1 MTMKFDGGYNVMLE
15 GPPAAGIASY
25 EKPDVL
31 HLPLFSRRLDFSLL
45 QVADGDT
52 VQKGQVMAR
61 DPVNFSIPLLAP
73 VGGTVN
79 LETAGRHITLENLSA
94 GPTVAPAAVDQSER
108 QALVEFGVWSSFAK
122 IDNNRVPDPESS
134 PDNLVVP
141 VTRFEP
147 YYPDADTLLAE
158 AIEPF
163 IAGLVRLH
171 KMLDQAEVLLVVDET
186 GSDITGSIRQAAA
199 EHGAWLKFLDVP
211 ELYPFDS
218 PVFAARQQGCNPEKT
233 WTTDVQAVLAVEAAL
248 EQRHPYVKRVVSV
261 SGPMA
266 AAPAHHQLPLGYPL
280 AMLTAGKGA
289 APLRVING
297 GILTGAA
304 IDASQLGI
312 DSECQALTVL
322 EEQTEREVLAFVQP
336 GFTKRSY
343 SRTFV
348 SFFKPPFM
356 EKSTTALGGEARP
369 CVFCGFCEQVCPA
382 GIIPHLIYRYL
393 DHDRIED
400 AYRVEFEKCIDCGL
414 CSYVCVSKIN
424 HLKMFRAERRRAITE
439 TIEG

>member
-1 MTMKFDGGYNVMLE
+1 MTIKFDGGYNVMLE

-25 EKPDVL
+25 QKPDVL
-31 HLPLFSRRLDFSLL
+31 YLPLFSGRLDFSLL
-45 QVADGDT
+45 QVADGET
-52 VQKGQVMAR
+52 VQKGQVLAR
-61 DPVNFSIPLLAP
+61 DPVNFSVPLLAP

-79 LETAGRHITLENLSA
+79 LEGAEQHITLENLSA
-94 GPTVAPAAVDQSER
+94 GPTVTPAAADQSER
-108 QALVEFGVWSSFAK
+108 QTLVELGVWSSFAR
-122 IDNNRVPDPESS
+122 IDNNRVPA
-134 PDNLVVP
+134 PDRAPDCLVVT

-147 YYPDADTLLAE
+147 YLPNADTLLAG

-171 KMLDQAEVLLVVDET
+171 KVLDQTQVLLVTAKT
-186 GSDITGSIRQAAA
+186 GSDVTGSIRQAAA
-199 EHGAWLKFLDVP
+199 EHGAWLKFFDVP

-218 PVFAARQQGCNPEKT
+218 PAFAARQQGLNPDKT
-233 WTTDVQAVLAVEAAL
+233 WTTDVQAVLAAEAAL
-248 EQRHPYVKRVVSV
+248 EQGHPYVKRVVSV

-280 AMLTAGKGA
+280 AMLTAGDGA
-289 APLRVING
+289 TPLRVVNG
-297 GILTGAA
+297 GVLTGAA
-304 IDASQLGI
+304 IDASQLGL

-336 GFTKRSY
+336 GFTRQSY
-343 SRTFV
+343 SRTFA
-348 SFFKPPFM
+348 SFFKPLFN
-356 EKSTTALGGEARP
+356 EKFTTALGGEARP

-393 DHDRIED
+393 DNNRTED

-424 HLKMFRAERRRAITE
+424 HLKMFRAERQRAMTE